1 MQRTRI
7 HGVELAYNLQ
17 GSGEP
22 LVMIHGAQGDQSMFA
37 GFVPAFSGQ
46 FQVLTFDQRG
56 SGLSEKP
63 DMEYSMAM
71 LADDTAA
78 LMEYVGFTS
87 AHVIGVSMGGMIA
100 QEFALRHPRKVR
112 SLVLGCT
119 TPGGPKAVS
128 LGGQALTNAYS
139 TKPMSAEERGKALAE
154 AAFTKGY
161 IDKHPEII
169 PAMIESRRQR
179 PIDSVALAHRMK
191 AAYAHDTYDRL
202 SHITCPTLVITG
214 KDDVLISWE
223 NSRMLAERIPN
234 AKLVLLEPA
243 GHCFWM
249 EQPQQ
254 SHEAIA
260 KFFSSVIPQSAIP
273 NPQS

>member
-7 HGVELAYNLQ
+7 NGVELAYDLQ
-17 GSGEP
+17 GSGAP
-22 LVMIHGAQGDQSMFA
+22 LVMIHGAQGDQSMFSDLA
-37 GFVPAFSGQ
+37 PAFAHQ
-46 FQVLTFDQRG
+46 FRVLTFDQRG

-78 LMEYVGFTS
+78 LMEHVGFAS

-112 SLVLGCT
+112 ALVLGCT
-119 TPGGPKAVS
+119 TPGGPKAVR
-128 LGGQALTNAYS
+128 LGGEALTNAYS
-139 TKPMSAEERGKALAE
+139 TQPMSAEERGKALAE

-161 IDKHPEII
+161 IEQHPEII
-169 PAMIESRRQR
+169 PTMIEARRQR
-179 PIDSVALAHRMK
+179 PLDPVALAHRMK

-202 SHITCPTLVITG
+202 SQITCPTLVITG

-223 NSRMLAERIPN
+223 NSRILAERVPS

-243 GHCFWM
+243 GHCFWL
-249 EQPQQ
+249 EQPEQ
-254 SHEAIA
+254 SREAITT
-260 KFFSSVIPQSAIP
+260 FLQG
-273 NPQS
+273 Q